1 MEYFQEQKN
10 ISQGFVWFFF
20 GFFSFFM
27 LPDPGVAS
35 EPSLPSL
42 QVAELLDLC
51 CATGLLKCFSPFLQE
66 VCSEWPPQDLQAPD
80 HAGGFWELLLHFPF
94 LQGQGESFT
103 SPGCLDPPELF
114 QALQWTSS

>member
-1 MEYFQEQKN
+1 
-10 ISQGFVWFFF
+10 
-20 GFFSFFM
+20 M

-51 CATGLLKCFSPFLQE
+51 CATGLLKFFSPFLQE